1 MTLRW
6 PLSVLASLA
15 LAAAGAVG
23 TPTQAGSSR
32 VTVLRG
38 TIDRNV
44 TLGPS
49 RTNVIDGIVVVGS
62 GSTLR
67 IRPGTTVLAGAA
79 SALLVERGGRLIAD
93 GTPELP
99 VVFTSA
105 QPEAQRRRGDW
116 GGIVIN
122 GGAPVGDSGLPTES
136 QDGTGAFGGTDDA
149 DSSGVLRCVRVE
161 YAGFPTFGPD
171 RLAAI
176 GLRGVGSGTV
186 VDRVQAVNGDGDG
199 IAVVGGAV
207 AVARIAAVGCSGS
220 GLRAT
225 AGWNGTA
232 QFVLSLVR
240 GDLPAHAAAGI
251 DLRDC
256 SATIANATII
266 GGGAGLRVS
275 GVSWSVFNL
284 IAARCRGGGIE
295 SRDVATTAA
304 IARGDASI
312 DGVMLYDSGGGANVE
327 DSVRRA
333 LETAGATVLDV
344 DPGLVNG
351 FDEVVPSFL
360 PRSDS
365 PAISDAFQ
373 APVDLAIEPASF
385 AGAFGPGDGPAW
397 TEGWAS
403 FRIPPVPRY
412 LAHSAESAEALARN
426 FLDAL
431 AVADI
436 PALKRTRISKDE
448 FTWYV
453 WPELPASRL
462 PNVTSDFAWSQAT
475 LNSLSGLGG
484 LLNQY
489 SHRRFELVGIRFA
502 GGTKDYPSYRVH
514 YDSRVTVRDESGHEY
529 ELKLFGSM
537 LEMDGRF
544 KLFSH
549 VID

>member
-1 MTLRW
+1 MLLQR
-6 PLSVLASLA
+6 PICVLAGFA
-15 LAAAGAVG
+15 IAFAGIDGATAGAG
-23 TPTQAGSSR
+23 KAR
-32 VTVLRG
+32 VTILRG
-38 TIDRNV
+38 TINGNV
-44 TLGPS
+44 TLRPS
-49 RTNVIDGIVVVGS
+49 RTNVIDGVVVVGS

-67 IRPGTTVLAGAA
+67 IRPGTTVLAGAS
-79 SALLVERGGRLIAD
+79 SALVVERGGRLIAD

-99 VVFTSA
+99 IVFTSA

-122 GGAPVGDSGLPTES
+122 GAAPVVASGLTTEP
-136 QDGTGAFGGTDDA
+136 QDGTGAFGGVDDR

-176 GLRGVGSGTV
+176 GLRGIGSGTI
-186 VDRVQAVNGDGDG
+186 VDRVQAINGDGDG

-207 AVARIAAVGCSGS
+207 AVLRVASVGCSGS
-220 GLRAT
+220 GLRVT
-225 AGWNGTA
+225 AGWTGSA
-232 QFVLSLVR
+232 QYVLSLVR
-240 GDLPAHAAAGI
+240 GDMPAHAGAGI
-251 DLRDC
+251 DFRDC

-266 GGGAGLRVS
+266 GAGAGLRFS
-275 GVSWSVFNL
+275 GDTGSVFNL

-295 SRDVATTAA
+295 SRDAATTAA

-312 DGVMLYDSGGGANVE
+312 DGVMLYDNGGGANVD
-327 DSVRRA
+327 DSLRRA
-333 LETAGATVLDV
+333 LETAGATVLEV

-351 FDEVVPSFL
+351 FDEVVPNFL

-365 PAISDAFQ
+365 PAVSDAFQ
-373 APVDLAIEPASF
+373 AAVDPAIEPASF
-385 AGAFGPGDGPAW
+385 AGAFGHGDGPAW

-412 LAHSAESAEALARN
+412 LAHSAESPEALARD
-426 FLDAL
+426 FLSAL
-431 AVADI
+431 AVNDI
-436 PALKRTRISKDE
+436 PALKRTRITKDE

-484 LLNQY
+484 LLSQY
-489 SHRRFELVGIRFA
+489 SQRRFELVGIRFA
-502 GGTKDYPSYRVH
+502 GGTRDYPSYRVH
-514 YDSRVTVRDESGHEY
+514 YDSRVTVRDEAGDSY

-537 LEMDGRF
+537 LEMEGRF